1 MTAMLKNFALAAK
14 RIRDGRRDHSDPGGS
29 AEVFMHDQP
38 YRPERR
44 RRFRPDADEIGADIA
59 ETAGEFSN
67 ADAIGGGL
75 QLDERIV
82 TAKRNSCA
90 FQRLIHLKRT

>member
-1 MTAMLKNFALAAK
+1 
-14 RIRDGRRDHSDPGGS
+14 
-29 AEVFMHDQP
+29 
-38 YRPERR
+38 
-44 RRFRPDADEIGADIA
+44 
-59 ETAGEFSN
+59 
-67 ADAIGGGL
+67 L